1 MGVARK
7 SKSKH
12 AAGRKGPVKNKLIRS
27 PGQYKLVG
35 RPKKREVA
43 GADTEASPLHPATR
57 SGVYYHEIWWGLRRI
72 RSHFPNEFPTI
83 GTSVVVCREESD
95 GGGVFSK
102 GTVRRVKPYRSRNAI
117 RVAYDDGGYDM
128 FSLKNYHVQLCPV
141 DELCD
146 DWREFALSAKQ
157 YAFWLRNETLLL
169 KNARA
174 VNLHQSI
181 VEKYMRKAD
190 KLKGKLPTQ
199 LRILELCC
207 GSKSFAAYL
216 RAKFPSAII
225 VTLDIVD
232 SAHPTHVADVTKWN
246 YNDYYPIGWFTIV
259 WASPPCTEYSPA
271 KTIGIRN
278 LPSADK
284 IVRSCLEIIVL
295 ALGEKRNGTLNG
307 VYFIENP
314 FTMLRKRRF
323 MQFLKGNMHVCSFCK
338 YGTKFRK
345 NTCIWSNIP
354 DLELERCTK
363 SSPCSGCV
371 DGKHKCRAQG
381 GRSADGTPGV
391 SKKEAQRIPDDLVAQ
406 LVGKA
411 LQYV

>member
-1 MGVARK
+1 MGVSSRRK
-7 SKSKH
+7 LN
-12 AAGRKGPVKNKLIRS
+12 RKTSAPGPVKKNLTRS
-27 PGQYKLVG
+27 AAQYKLAG

-43 GADTEASPLHPATR
+43 GGDTEASPLHPASR

-83 GTSVVVCREESD
+83 GTNVVICRERSD
-95 GGGVFSK
+95 GGGVFTK
-102 GTVRRVKPYRSRNAI
+102 GTVQRVKPYRSRDAI
-117 RVAYDDGGYDM
+117 RVAYDDGDYDV

-146 DWREFALSAKQ
+146 DWCEFALSAKR
-157 YAFWLRNETLLL
+157 YVFWLRNENLLL

-174 VNLHQSI
+174 VKLHESI

-190 KLKGKLPTQ
+190 KLKKTFPTQ

-207 GSKSFAAYL
+207 GSKSFANYL
-216 RAKFPSAII
+216 RVKFPRAII

-246 YNDYYPIGWFTIV
+246 YRDYYPIGWFTIV

-295 ALGEKRNGTLNG
+295 ALGEKNNGTLDG

-323 MQFLKGNMHVCSFCK
+323 MQFLQDNMHVCSFCK
-338 YGTKFRK
+338 YGTDFRK
-345 NTCIWSNIP
+345 NTCIWSNVP
-354 DLELERCTK
+354 DLELERRTK
-363 SSPCSGCV
+363 NTPCSGCV

-406 LVGKA
+406 LVRKA
-411 LQYV
+411 LLYI